1 MYSLKRGIVKNRE
14 NISWVF
20 DWWQKVETEY
30 EMIGFD
36 EKVLIAEFRNILIQ
50 GRIGHRKVAINMHW
64 WGKVMIFTLLFI
76 NIIINYVKLTQPV
89 TLTLHAPM
97 KIK

>member
-1 MYSLKRGIVKNRE
+1 M
-14 NISWVF
+14 
-20 DWWQKVETEY
+20 ETEY

-64 WGKVMIFTLLFI
+64 WGKVMNFTLLFI
-76 NIIINYVKLTQPV
+76 NIIINYVKLTLPV
-89 TLTLHAPM
+89 TLTLHASM